1 MKLEINMKRFK
12 PTAAKSVRL
21 VFGRNIAAS
30 PPAAT
35 RLPPQGNW

>member
-1 MKLEINMKRFK
+1 MKLEIKMKRFK
-12 PTAAKSVRL
+12 PTAAKSRRL
-21 VFGRNIAAS
+21 AIGRDLAVS